1 MFISVV
7 CFFMVTAPPEPTGE
21 TNQGERHI
29 ERERYIYIQRERGTE
44 MMEDKGRWL
53 AV

>member
-7 CFFMVTAPPEPTGE
+7 VFLFMVTAPHEPTGE
-21 TNQGERHI
+21 KNQGERDI
-29 ERERYIYIQRERGTE
+29 ERERERGTE
-44 MMEDKGRWL
+44 MMENKGRWL